1 MQNEGFSGSK
11 PNLISEKIF
20 KKLDNYL
27 IVKNNE
33 NVHNHLFKIY
43 DDYIKPNL
51 FAIIVIIAVAIFLA
65 IRYIIKKYNYEN
77 EITDIPDID
86 ANENTDEEIFFD
98 KYKQLE
104 HKKNNTN
111 SIKNNTN
118 SIKDN
123 EIDEIDSKI
132 DEMESQNMELIK
144 QKNPSKKTNNHYG
157 NYQYNDELTN
167 DSQSFDDVQQDY
179 QDAIIANK
187 NHLSSE
193 YLKQIYS
200 NKTNK
205 MAFNELS
212 RIFAQGGS

>member
-1 MQNEGFSGSK
+1 
-11 PNLISEKIF
+11 
-20 KKLDNYL
+20 
-27 IVKNNE
+27 
-33 NVHNHLFKIY
+33 
-43 DDYIKPNL
+43 
-51 FAIIVIIAVAIFLA
+51 
-65 IRYIIKKYNYEN
+65 
-77 EITDIPDID
+77 
-86 ANENTDEEIFFD
+86 
-98 KYKQLE
+98 
-104 HKKNNTN
+104 
-111 SIKNNTN
+111 
-118 SIKDN
+118 
-123 EIDEIDSKI
+123 
-132 DEMESQNMELIK
+132 MESQNMELIK
-144 QKNPSKKTNNHYG
+144 KKNPSKKTNNHYG